1 MNTRG
6 FTLIEVLIALSVFAI
21 LASITSTAMY
31 QAFNTREHITNQS
44 DRLNTLQ
51 MAILLIKRDTQQ
63 IVDRSVLGNEW
74 HTFPPFIGQSHYI
87 EFTRGGVA
95 SPMGIEQGKTLQ
107 RVAFLCKNTQLYR
120 RSWQTLDGPNRNQY
134 QDKLLLDHVT
144 QCQFGFV
151 AHNKQILP
159 DWKAFALQQ
168 NQQQETRPLAIQL
181 TLKLRDWGKMS
192 MLLRLR

>member
-51 MAILLIKRDTQQ
+51 MAILLLKRDTQQ
-63 IVDRSVLGNEW
+63 IVERAVLGNEM
-74 HTFPPFIGQSHYI
+74 HTFPPFIGQPHYI
-87 EFTRGGVA
+87 ELTRGGVA
-95 SPMGIEQGKTLQ
+95 SPMGIDQGKTLQ

-120 RSWQTLDGPNRNQY
+120 RSWQTLDGSDRNHY
-134 QDKLLLDHVT
+134 QDRLLLDHLT
-144 QCQFGFV
+144 QCQFSFV
-151 AHNKQILP
+151 AHNKQVLP
-159 DWKAFALQQ
+159 DWRAFALQQ
-168 NQQQETRPLAIQL
+168 NQQQEILPFAIQL
-181 TLKLRDWGKMS
+181 TLKLSDWGEMS